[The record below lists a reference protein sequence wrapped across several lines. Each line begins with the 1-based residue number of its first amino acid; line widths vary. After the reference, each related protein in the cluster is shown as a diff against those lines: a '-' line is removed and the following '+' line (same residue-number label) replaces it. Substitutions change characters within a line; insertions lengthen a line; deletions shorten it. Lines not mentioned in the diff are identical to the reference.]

1 MVGDLIPER
10 EVILSKLGE
19 IAGMIGGFLVSGL
32 ASATRGTVNFI
43 LQLCIMLYANY
54 FFLRSG
60 KDTLA
65 KIMYMVPLES
75 EQEDRLVARFVSVTR
90 ATLKGSLVIGII
102 QGTLAGLAFA
112 MAGIEGAIFWGTIMA
127 VLSIIPAV
135 GAAIVWIPAVIY
147 LFATGH
153 VAAGVGLLVWCGV
166 VVGSSDNILRPILVG
181 KDTKMPDLL
190 VLLSTLGGI
199 AVYGALGVILGPI
212 IAALFL
218 TVWEL
223 YGEAFKDVLPEV
235 KQVRAIFLAVIGTAV
250 LGPSLVAQQSGAE
263 VARDFRDANG
273 PRILREYAQLLSMP
287 NVASDSVGIWRNA
300 EYIRDELAE
309 RGVNARL
316 LTLPGANPIVYGELM
331 VPGATRTLGLYVHYD
346 GQPVDP
352 ANWTHDP
359 WEPVLYTRSMEAGGE
374 PRNSPAEGKRLIRS
388 GASTPGPSG
397 DDKAPIGAML
407 PVLEAFQAEGV
418 APTSNLIFF
427 FEGEEEAGSTNLGR
441 VPGRLRRPHRRHRR
455 LAPLRRPGPP
465 ERPSPPQLRCTRCHR
480 DGGHRLWTHPGAPP
494 RPLRELGS
502 GPRPDAGEPP
512 GLHEGRRGECPDRWL
527 LRHGGASRG
536 HRDRRPFGSCP
547 IRRRAKAGAGTG
559 PDRGRRTDPSRN
571 ASNFLP

>member
-1 MVGDLIPER
+1 
-10 EVILSKLGE
+10 
-19 IAGMIGGFLVSGL
+19 
-32 ASATRGTVNFI
+32 
-43 LQLCIMLYANY
+43 
-54 FFLRSG
+54 
-60 KDTLA
+60 
-65 KIMYMVPLES
+65 
-75 EQEDRLVARFVSVTR
+75 
-90 ATLKGSLVIGII
+90 
-102 QGTLAGLAFA
+102 
-112 MAGIEGAIFWGTIMA
+112 MA

-147 LFATGH
+147 LLATGH
-153 VAAGVGLLVWCGV
+153 VLAGVGLLVWCGV

-199 AVYGALGVILGPI
+199 TVYGALGVIIGPI

-235 KQVRAIFLAVIGTAV
+235 KRVRAIFLAILGTAV

-287 NVASDSVGIWRNA
+287 NVASDSTGIWKNA

-309 RGVNARL
+309 RGVQARL

-352 ANWTHDP
+352 SNWTHDP

-374 PRNSPAEGKRLIRS
+374 PRPSPADGEAVDPEWRIYAR
-388 GASTPGPSG
+388 AAG

-407 PVLEAFQAEGV
+407 PVLEAFHENGV

-427 FEGEEEAGSTNLGR
+427 FEGEEEAGSTNLGAY
-441 VPGRLRRPHRRHRR
+441 LEELQRPHRGHRR
-455 LAPLRRPGPP
+455 LAPLRRPGPS
-465 ERPSPPQLRCTRCHR
+465 ERPSPPQLRRERCYR
-480 DGGHRLWTHPGAPP
+480 AGGNRLRTYPGAPL
-494 RPLRELGS
+494 RTLRELGS
-502 GPRPDAGEPP
+502 GARPDAGKPP
-512 GLHEGRRGECPDRWL
+512 GHHEGRRGECAHRRL
-527 LRHGGASRG
+527 L
-536 HRDRRPFGSCP
+536 
-547 IRRRAKAGAGTG
+547 
-559 PDRGRRTDPSRN
+559 
-571 ASNFLP
+571 

>member
-1 MVGDLIPER
+1 MSKKEESQTLLASTRVQRWFLLALAIAITIAFYRVVEPFVLSVLMAAIFAGMTHPFYLWLVRKTKGREMTSAVLTVLAILILIIGPAIFFVGMLANEALNVSDSVGPWIQAQAENPGAIELRFGEWARNLPMVGDLIPER

-60 KDTLA
+60 KETLA
-65 KIMYMVPLES
+65 RIMYMVPLES
-75 EQEDRLVARFVSVTR
+75 EQEGRLVARFVSVTR

-112 MAGIEGAIFWGTIMA
+112 VVGIEGAIFWGTIMA

-153 VAAGVGLLVWCGV
+153 VAAGIGLLVWCGV

-199 AVYGALGVILGPI
+199 AVYGALGVIIGPI

-235 KQVRAIFLAVIGTAV
+235 K
-250 LGPSLVAQQSGAE
+250 
-263 VARDFRDANG
+263 
-273 PRILREYAQLLSMP
+273 
-287 NVASDSVGIWRNA
+287 
-300 EYIRDELAE
+300 
-309 RGVNARL
+309 
-316 LTLPGANPIVYGELM
+316 
-331 VPGATRTLGLYVHYD
+331 
-346 GQPVDP
+346 
-352 ANWTHDP
+352 
-359 WEPVLYTRSMEAGGE
+359 
-374 PRNSPAEGKRLIRS
+374 
-388 GASTPGPSG
+388 
-397 DDKAPIGAML
+397 
-407 PVLEAFQAEGV
+407 
-418 APTSNLIFF
+418 
-427 FEGEEEAGSTNLGR
+427 
-441 VPGRLRRPHRRHRR
+441 
-455 LAPLRRPGPP
+455 
-465 ERPSPPQLRCTRCHR
+465 
-480 DGGHRLWTHPGAPP
+480 
-494 RPLRELGS
+494 
-502 GPRPDAGEPP
+502 
-512 GLHEGRRGECPDRWL
+512 
-527 LRHGGASRG
+527 
-536 HRDRRPFGSCP
+536 
-547 IRRRAKAGAGTG
+547 GTG
-559 PDRGRRTDPSRN
+559 PKRATE
-571 ASNFLP
+571 